1 MLMNWKTQYSEI
13 ASSFQIDLKIQCNPS
28 QLSNRKGCV
37 FVCGWGGVVS
47 DDKLI
52 LKVIRKGK
60 EPKCPTQCWSRTG
73 WENLQYQDLL

>member
-1 MLMNWKTQYSEI
+1 MNWKTQYFEV
-13 ASSFQIDLKIQCNPS
+13 ASSFQTDLKIQCNPS

-37 FVCGWGGVVS
+37 FVCVCVS

-60 EPKCPTQCWSRTG
+60 EPKCPTQC
-73 WENLQYQDLL
+73 